1 MLLTVDVGNTTT
13 GFGCFVGE
21 EVVARFWIG
30 TDRRRMA
37 AEYQVLI
44 KNLLD
49 LNGMAVPDR
58 VAIASVVPPVEREMA
73 SALWRSYG
81 VEAQVLVGPNS
92 GLDLAV
98 DFPAEVGADRVAN
111 ALGALE
117 YRDSRERYLV
127 VDFGT
132 ATTFDLVE
140 FPNTYLGGA
149 IAPGPQTALDALTLR
164 TAKLPQVE
172 LKLPEHGAV
181 GKNTVEQ
188 LQAGLVLGY
197 AGLVEGMIARIKEV
211 AGEALVIATGGFAT
225 TLAPICPA
233 LEVVDPD
240 LTFLGLRVFAG
251 EVG

>member
-1 MLLTVDVGNTTT
+1 MLLTIDVGNTTT
-13 GFGCFVGE
+13 GFGCFIGK
-21 EVVARFWIG
+21 EVVARWWVG

-49 LNGMAVPDR
+49 LNGAEAPDR
-58 VAIASVVPPVEREMA
+58 VAIASVVPPVERELSNAMY
-73 SALWRSYG
+73 LSYG
-81 VEAQVLVGPNS
+81 IQAKVLVASNS
-92 GLDLAV
+92 GLELAV

-111 ALGALE
+111 ALGVLE
-117 YRDSRERYLV
+117 YRDPRGRYLV

-140 FPNTYLGGA
+140 LPKTYLGGA

-172 LKLPEHGAV
+172 LKVPERGV
-181 GKNTVEQ
+181 IGKNTVEQ

-197 AGLVEGMIARIKEV
+197 ASLVEGMIARIKEV
-211 AGEALVIATGGFAT
+211 AGEALVIATGGFAS
-225 TLAPICPA
+225 TLAPVCPA

-240 LTFLGLRVFAG
+240 LTFSGLRVFAG